1 LELKTMKA
9 LKVIAVATALVIAT
23 ASLTGCATPVG
34 GRDYYADQTRMTG
47 TIQEGTVLQ
56 VRRVEIH
63 NRNNGYSQ
71 YGGGAIGAAVGGLV
85 GSRVGNGNGSYLAA
99 ALGGLIGGA
108 AGTMAQNSLGSQTGI
123 EVDLRLDNGQRIFV
137 TQGADSSFAPG
148 QRVRVMASGGVY
160 RIAH

>member
-1 LELKTMKA
+1 MKALKA
-9 LKVIAVATALVIAT
+9 LKVIAVATAFLITT

-34 GRDYYADQTRMTG
+34 GRDYYADQTRMVG
-47 TIQEGTVLQ
+47 VIEEGTVLQ

-63 NRNNGYSQ
+63 NRTDGYNQ
-71 YGGGAIGAAVGGLV
+71 YGGGAIGAAIGGLI
-85 GSRVGNGNGSYLAA
+85 GSRVGNGNASYIAA
-99 ALGGLIGGA
+99 AVGGLIGGA
-108 AGTMAQNSLGSQTGI
+108 AGTMGQNALGSQTGI

-148 QRVRVMASGGVY
+148 QRVRVMASSGVY